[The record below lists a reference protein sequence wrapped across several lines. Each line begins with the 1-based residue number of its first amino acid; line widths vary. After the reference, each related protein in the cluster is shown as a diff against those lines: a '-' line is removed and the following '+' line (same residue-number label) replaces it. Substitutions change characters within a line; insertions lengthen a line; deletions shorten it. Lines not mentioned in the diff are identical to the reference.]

1 MVKGLEWDVR
11 LPLELLAKV
20 NTWFAELPMLSE
32 IKILRCLQ
40 LKKEDKCVKL
50 HTFVDTLQEVYGTAV
65 YIKVEYKDG
74 SSSVRLVASKTKVAP
89 LLSISIQHMEL
100 MGAVLGNRL
109 AKSVANAISVE
120 TRLITFWTDSANALW
135 WIRG

>member
-11 LPLELLAKV
+11 LSQELFAKV

-32 IKILRCLQ
+32 IKIFEMFTT
-40 LKKEDKCVKL
+40 KERGQVCQIT
-50 HTFVDTLQEVYGTAV
+50 HICRYASQEVYGTAV

-74 SSSVRLVASKTKVAP
+74 SSSVRLVTSKTKVAP
-89 LLSISIQHMEL
+89 LLSISIPRMEL

-109 AKSVANAISVE
+109 AKSVANALSVE
-120 TRLITFWTDSANALW
+120 TRLITFWTDRTNVLW
-135 WIRG
+135 WI